1 MDTKDVQVVATGEG
15 SQRKT
20 PPQDQGRDSS
30 FAATGQDVVPT
41 ASRKRHSRRQV
52 LEKGMEDERYRAQV
66 VSMEAFK
73 AGRVGQVPPELLQMY
88 DQVTRDQHALARTTT
103 VMLTSVRRALG
114 LPDI

>member
-1 MDTKDVQVVATGEG
+1 
-15 SQRKT
+15 
-20 PPQDQGRDSS
+20 
-30 FAATGQDVVPT
+30 
-41 ASRKRHSRRQV
+41 
-52 LEKGMEDERYRAQV
+52 MEDERYRAQV